1 MTSNS
6 SRRNSATIRKIMI
19 TYQTIPDS
27 FQDTLT

>member
-6 SRRNSATIRKIMI
+6 SSRNSATIRKIMI
-19 TYQTIPDS
+19 TYQTTPDS